1 VRANPQSAIHNP
13 KWIVHRLESVTSTN
27 DVAVRMAREGAPEGT
42 VVVAR
47 EQTAGRGRHGRS
59 WSSPP
64 GGLYLSIIFRPH
76 LPFED
81 LWQMAFLAAVASA
94 EAVGQVSGLPARI
107 KWPNDV
113 LLNAR
118 KVCGILIEAPKP
130 AASKSEIRPALRTVP
145 PTDGA
150 AFGRHPATCV
160 DIPQYARRSRQRRE
174 NPKSEIS
181 SPVVVGIG
189 INVNN
194 QEFDPEISQTATSI
208 ALEAGRQIAV
218 EEVEEALLPRLDAR
232 YSRYVAGG
240 FGPILREWRNLD
252 CTAGR
257 EVAVSTA
264 EGVVEGRAVEI
275 DPRGNLVIE
284 HEDGTR
290 TCVAAGDV
298 IIRDT

>member
-27 DVAVRMAREGAPEGT
+27 DVTARMAREGAPEGT

-47 EQTAGRGRHGRS
+47 EQTAGRGRHGRR

-118 KVCGILIEAPKP
+118 KVCGILIKACLRSAVPP
-130 AASKSEIRPALRTVP
+130 AADL
-145 PTDGA
+145 
-150 AFGRHPATCV
+150 
-160 DIPQYARRSRQRRE
+160 Q
-174 NPKSEIS
+174 S
-181 SPVVVGIG
+181 SIIVGIG

-194 QEFDPEISQTATSI
+194 QEFDLEISQTATSI
-208 ALEAGRQIAV
+208 ALEVGRPVAV

-275 DPRGNLVIE
+275 DPRGDLVIE

>member
-1 VRANPQSAIHNP
+1 MRANPQSAIHNP

-27 DVAVRMAREGAPEGT
+27 DVTARMAREGAPEGT

-47 EQTAGRGRHGRS
+47 EQTAGRGRHGRR

-130 AASKSEIRPALRTVP
+130 AASKSEIRPALRT
-145 PTDGA
+145 G
-150 AFGRHPATCV
+150 
-160 DIPQYARRSRQRRE
+160 SRQRRE

-275 DPRGNLVIE
+275 DPRGDLVIE

>member
-1 VRANPQSAIHNP
+1 MRANPQSAIHNP

-27 DVAVRMAREGAPEGT
+27 DVTARMAREGAPEGT

-113 LLNAR
+113 LLGGR
-118 KVCGILIEAPKP
+118 KVCGILIEAPGP
-130 AASKSEIRPALRTVP
+130 AAS
-145 PTDGA
+145 
-150 AFGRHPATCV
+150 
-160 DIPQYARRSRQRRE
+160 
-174 NPKSEIS
+174 KSEIS

-275 DPRGNLVIE
+275 DPRGDLVIE